1 MGAKRGRT
9 KGNEQ
14 KAEYENQE
22 RRHERSGWSKRGNR
36 GSESGDGNCGSHCEA
51 EAGMAER
58 KKQRLSSEMLKRK
71 RTKGSGRK
79 AENPEGESVREAPEE
94 QLWEANQGR
103 AKGNKQRAEYGN
115 LEGRHERSGRRE
127 RGKRR
132 SESGSAHRENH

>member
-1 MGAKRGRT
+1 
-9 KGNEQ
+9 
-14 KAEYENQE
+14 
-22 RRHERSGWSKRGNR
+22 
-36 GSESGDGNCGSHCEA
+36 
-51 EAGMAER
+51 
-58 KKQRLSSEMLKRK
+58 MLKRK
-71 RTKGSGRK
+71 RTKGSGRE

-103 AKGNKQRAEYGN
+103 AKGDKQRAEYEN